1 MQIRKC
7 NIENAII
14 NKKVVFLHYKNQLNN
29 INMIQVVNRALNI
42 LEFIASDSN
51 KEFSL
56 SEIANTLELQHS
68 TCANILK
75 TLVSRGYVEQTKVKG
90 NYKLG
95 IMIYHLSNNGSNSS
109 IINATEDL
117 MIDLRNK
124 VNETVILSVIK
135 NQRRIVLS
143 MMTNTH
149 EIQVKTIKE
158 SSVYS
163 ATTGR
168 VILAH
173 YTENELN
180 YFIEKVGL
188 PSENEWPGINTKK
201 KLREELYRIKTQNIE
216 ITLNKNHVIG
226 LATPIIKESK
236 IIASLGIYL
245 PDFRYGDTEKKLL
258 IAELLKTTEKIN
270 AKIDN
275 SNFSSRY

>member
-1 MQIRKC
+1 
-7 NIENAII
+7 
-14 NKKVVFLHYKNQLNN
+14 
-29 INMIQVVNRALNI
+29 MIQVVNRALNI
-42 LEFIASDSN
+42 LEFIANDSN

-56 SEIANTLELQHS
+56 SEIADALDLQHS

-75 TLVSRGYVEQTKVKG
+75 TLLSRGYVEQTKVKG

-95 IMIYHLSNNGSNSS
+95 IMIYHLSNNGNNSS
-109 IINATEDL
+109 IINVTEDL

-135 NQRRIVLS
+135 NQRRIVLN

-173 YTENELN
+173 YSENELD

-188 PSENEWPGINTKK
+188 PSEDEWPGINTKK
-201 KLREELYRIKTQNIE
+201 KLREELDRIKKQNIE

-236 IIASLGIYL
+236 VIASLGIYL
-245 PDFRYGDTEKKLL
+245 PDFRYGNAEKKLL
-258 IAELLKTTEKIN
+258 IAEIIKATEKIN

-275 SNFSSRY
+275 SSF

>member
-1 MQIRKC
+1 
-7 NIENAII
+7 
-14 NKKVVFLHYKNQLNN
+14 
-29 INMIQVVNRALNI
+29 MIQVVNRALNI

-56 SEIANTLELQHS
+56 SEIANSLELQHS

-158 SSVYS
+158 SSAYS

-168 VILAH
+168 VIIAH
-173 YTENELN
+173 YSQNELD
-180 YFIEKVGL
+180 YFIEKIGL
-188 PSENEWPGINTKK
+188 PSEDEWPGINTKK
-201 KLREELYRIKTQNIE
+201 KLIEELDRIKKQKIE

-226 LATPIIKESK
+226 LATPIIKEGK
-236 IIASLGIYL
+236 VIASLGVYL
-245 PDFRYGDTEKKLL
+245 PDFRFGNVEKNIL
-258 IAELLKTTEKIN
+258 ITELLKTTEKIN
-270 AKIDN
+270 VKLE
-275 SNFSSRY
+275 SSSLLNKY

>member
-1 MQIRKC
+1 
-7 NIENAII
+7 
-14 NKKVVFLHYKNQLNN
+14 
-29 INMIQVVNRALNI
+29 MIQVVNRALNI
-42 LEFIASDSN
+42 LEYIASDSN

-56 SEIANTLELQHS
+56 SEIANTLDLQHS

-75 TLVSRGYVEQTKVKG
+75 TLVSRGYVEQTKAKG

-95 IMIYHLSNNGSNSS
+95 IMIYHLSNSGNNTS
-109 IINATEDL
+109 IVNITEDL

-135 NQRRIVLS
+135 NQRRIVLN
-143 MMTNTH
+143 MFINTH

-173 YTENELN
+173 YSQNELDW
-180 YFIEKVGL
+180 FIEKVGL
-188 PSENEWPGINTKK
+188 PPEDEWPGIKTKK
-201 KLREELYRIKTQNIE
+201 KLVEELDRIKKQNIE

-226 LATPIIKESK
+226 LATPIIKDGK
-236 IIASLGIYL
+236 VIASLGIYL
-245 PDFRYGDTEKKLL
+245 PDFRYGNAEKNLL
-258 IAELLKTTEKIN
+258 MSELLKTTEIINEKIATN
-270 AKIDN
+270 NN
-275 SNFSSRY
+275 SNKYGLI